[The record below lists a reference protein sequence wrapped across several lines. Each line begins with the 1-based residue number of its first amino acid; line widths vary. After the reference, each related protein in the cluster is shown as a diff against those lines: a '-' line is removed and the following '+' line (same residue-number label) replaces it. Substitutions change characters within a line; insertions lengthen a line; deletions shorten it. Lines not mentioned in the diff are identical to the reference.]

1 MLSTVSNLIFKII
14 CHTEDCGIISLRDVS
29 QTTSL
34 LYTTIKRGSSI
45 LKEII
50 RNYRIPHLSS
60 GIYSTYYGGLTPCVF
75 DIETTGLSARK
86 GGKVILTALLIPTPE
101 GISVTQYLAE
111 GTYEEDRILRA
122 TLRFLADNNVD
133 FLVTYNG
140 TSFDLPFVNRRLEA
154 LHFPCSLK
162 LHHLDLYSWIKRST
176 VLPSRISSL
185 SQKSVEKY
193 FRIGN
198 DRVDAISGKESA
210 KLYSEYATGHSSVIE
225 KIILTHN
232 REDVVQLYRLL
243 RRFFCT
249 EPDALSEILRTDS
262 VHEAQAA
269 YGYPLL
275 LKAELTIRPKV
286 SGKALLLQGIQ
297 HCNLKEM
304 LASSE
309 ADADDQIFLEYK
321 YHYRENALPHLLNA
335 RVFSDLETPFSAEFH
350 ASTENYR
357 ISLPLEQYAKSSYI
371 DLTRLHLD
379 FSEAQ
384 KNTLSACRGF
394 VNDYLILVEDGRCRY
409 PDINIFAEIL
419 AGRILERVRDL

>member
-34 LYTTIKRGSSI
+34 LYTKTKRGSSI

-50 RNYRIPHLSS
+50 RHYRIPHLSS
-60 GIYSTYYGGLTPCVF
+60 GIYSTYYGGLNPCVF

-111 GTYEEDRILRA
+111 GPYEEDRILRA

-140 TSFDLPFVNRRLEA
+140 TSFDLPFVNQRLEA

-162 LHHLDLYSWIKRST
+162 LHHLDLYSWIKRNT
-176 VLPSRISSL
+176 VLSTRISSL

-198 DRVDAISGKESA
+198 DRIDAISGKESV

-243 RRFFCT
+243 RRFFCAD
-249 EPDALSEILRTDS
+249 PDSLSEILRTNS

-275 LKAELTIRPKV
+275 PKAELTIRPKF
-286 SGKALLLQGIQ
+286 SGKVLLIQGNQ
-297 HCNLKEM
+297 HCNLQEM
-304 LASSE
+304 FASSE
-309 ADADDQIFLEYK
+309 TNDDKISLEYK
-321 YHYRENALPHLLNA
+321 YHYRENALPHLPNA
-335 RVFSDLETPFSAEFH
+335 HVFPDLETPFSAEFH
-350 ASTENYR
+350 AGTENYR

-371 DLTRLHLD
+371 DLTRLHLE

-384 KNTLSACRGF
+384 KNAISSCRGF
-394 VNDYLILVEDGRCRY
+394 VNDYLILVEDGHLRY

-419 AGRILERVRDL
+419 ASRILQRVRDL